1 MLKREAG
8 RVHMGQ
14 RSVLLMDD
22 SEIVLEA
29 VRSVFELNGV
39 TVRCCEDI
47 PQLEKE
53 LERGAH
59 DLVVLDVQMPDAYGD
74 DIGQV
79 LRQMRGMKIPIV
91 LFSSLED
98 DDLASRTK
106 EAQLDGY
113 VPKRS
118 GPVALLAMVNS
129 LLDAR
134 EN

>member
-1 MLKREAG
+1 MR
-8 RVHMGQ
+8 Q
-14 RSVLLMDD
+14 RSILVMDD

-29 VRSVFELNGV
+29 VRSVFEMNGV
-39 TVRCCEDI
+39 AVRTCEDI
-47 PQLEKE
+47 PALEKE
-53 LERGAH
+53 LERGPH

-79 LRQMRGMKIPIV
+79 LRQMRGMKIPII

-98 DDLASRTK
+98 DDLAARTK
-106 EAQLDGY
+106 EAQLDGF

-118 GPVALLAMVNS
+118 GPTALLAMVNS
-129 LLDAR
+129 LLDSR